1 MKTKLILV
9 RHAQSLA
16 KEQNIVQGRGDNIA
30 LSELGKTQA
39 QACAKALES
48 GEFSRAFSSESLRA
62 LHTAQAFCA
71 LRPDVSLTTVP
82 LLHER
87 SKGVAE
93 GISKDDFKLRYP
105 EIEAAW
111 ENGEDP
117 TVPQG
122 ESFENVEKR
131 VMPILM
137 EHISQYTGESLLYFT
152 HGNVIRVIVGSILQ
166 APYGLRGRIVQDYC
180 AATTIQYDSER
191 NRFEIIFV
199 NCPLI

>member
-1 MKTKLILV
+1 MKTKLVMV

-16 KEQNIVQGRGDNIA
+16 KEQNIVQGRGDSIA

-39 QACAKALES
+39 DACAKALVA
-48 GEFSRAFSSESLRA
+48 GNFSRAFSSESLRA

-71 LRPDVSLTTVP
+71 LRPDISLTAIP

-87 SKGVAE
+87 SKGIAE
-93 GISKDDFKLRYP
+93 GMSKEDFKLRYP

-117 TVPQG
+117 TVPEG
-122 ESFENVEKR
+122 ENFEDVEKR
-131 VMPILM
+131 VMPILRD
-137 EHISQYTGESLLYFT
+137 HINHHAGENLLYFI

-166 APYGLRGRIVQDYC
+166 VPYGLRGRIAQDYC

-191 NRFEIIFV
+191 NRFEIISV
-199 NCPLI
+199 NCPLL